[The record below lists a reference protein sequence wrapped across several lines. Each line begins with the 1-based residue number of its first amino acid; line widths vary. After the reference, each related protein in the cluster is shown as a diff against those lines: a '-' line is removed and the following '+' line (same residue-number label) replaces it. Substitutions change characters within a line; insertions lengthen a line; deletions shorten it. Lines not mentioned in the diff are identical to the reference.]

1 MKKTVSVILLS
12 ALLVMVACTTAPPPA
27 EQTAGTGATLAP
39 VPARPAIRLSTGE
52 TVTDGL
58 AGAYCWLQA
67 ANDIRC
73 EPDPLDTQPEDV
85 LSVSQGD
92 IVTFT
97 IDSELGPPAHLYIR
111 LLDDL
116 DAGGAPTEIELPAPP
131 PASLDY
137 QVDLEPG
144 AHRLALVAEYPILE
158 GEMGFVSSIFALD
171 VAGAVAAAPTET
183 AIIEPT
189 EPPTQLPAL
198 EKPTATPEPSPT
210 EPPEPTATTP
220 VEVQPTATALPPTAE
235 PATATPTLPPT
246 PLPPT
251 PAPQVA
257 APEVVIV
264 RGRTVLQPYSVS
276 FCTIS
281 QDGARSCSDFS
292 TAGEGASMEVT
303 SGDTLRIDSAAGG
316 PLSMTFTL
324 LNSAR
329 TRELGR
335 LQIPGNPIALYDVVA
350 APGSY
355 ILRVET
361 EWPGA
366 TATYEFRLDVTG

>member
-1 MKKTVSVILLS
+1 MKKTISVILLS
-12 ALLVMVACTTAPPPA
+12 TLFVMAACTTAPPPA

-39 VPARPAIRLSTGE
+39 VPARPAIQLSKGE
-52 TVTDGL
+52 TVTNGL

-73 EPDPLDTQPEDV
+73 EPDPLNMQPEDA
-85 LSVSQGD
+85 LAVSQGD

-116 DAGGAPTEIELPAPP
+116 DTGGAPTEIELPAPP

-144 AHRLALVAEYPILE
+144 THRLALVAEYPILE
-158 GEMGFVSSIFALD
+158 GEIGFVSTIFALD
-171 VAGAVAAAPTET
+171 VAGAVAAAPTQT
-183 AIIEPT
+183 AVIEPT
-189 EPPTQLPAL
+189 ELLTQPPTL

-210 EPPEPTATTP
+210 EPSEPTATTA

-235 PATATPTLPPT
+235 PATATPALLPT
-246 PLPPT
+246 A
-251 PAPQVA
+251 APQVA

-264 RGRTVLQPYSVS
+264 RGRTILQPYSVS
-276 FCTIS
+276 FCTIG
-281 QDGARSCSDFS
+281 QDGAQTCSDFS
-292 TAGEGASMEVT
+292 TAGQGAALEVT

-324 LNSAR
+324 LSSAR
-329 TRELGR
+329 NRELGR
-335 LQIPGNPIALYDVVA
+335 LQVPGNPIALYDVIA
-350 APGSY
+350 EPDSY